1 MYFIS
6 VFILS
11 LKHFYKQEFKQVCY
25 LPLIAGWQHHL
36 PALPGQRRLHGLGP
50 GGAGDTLQ
58 VVGITIM
65 MMINDAPSY
74 GMELRD
80 TGDHGFLMPPD
91 QIVGTGE
98 EVWAFHA
105 AVAREIIT
113 EFAV

>member
-1 MYFIS
+1 M
-6 VFILS
+6 
-11 LKHFYKQEFKQVCY
+11 
-25 LPLIAGWQHHL
+25 
-36 PALPGQRRLHGLGP
+36 
-50 GGAGDTLQ
+50 
-58 VVGITIM
+58 GITIM
-65 MMINDAPSY
+65 MMIMMMMMMMIIDAPSY

-80 TGDHGFLMPPD
+80 TGDHGFLLPPD

>member
-1 MYFIS
+1 MLTLCFVVGPYHRHPS
-6 VFILS
+6 V
-11 LKHFYKQEFKQVCY
+11 
-25 LPLIAGWQHHL
+25 AGWQHHL
-36 PALPGQRRLHGLGP
+36 PPVPGQRRLHGLGP

-65 MMINDAPSY
+65 MMMMMMMINDAPSY

-80 TGDHGFLMPPD
+80 TGDHGFLLPPD

>member
-1 MYFIS
+1 MI
-6 VFILS
+6 
-11 LKHFYKQEFKQVCY
+11 
-25 LPLIAGWQHHL
+25 
-36 PALPGQRRLHGLGP
+36 
-50 GGAGDTLQ
+50 
-58 VVGITIM
+58 
-65 MMINDAPSY
+65 MINDAPSY

-80 TGDHGFLMPPD
+80 TGDHGFLLPPD